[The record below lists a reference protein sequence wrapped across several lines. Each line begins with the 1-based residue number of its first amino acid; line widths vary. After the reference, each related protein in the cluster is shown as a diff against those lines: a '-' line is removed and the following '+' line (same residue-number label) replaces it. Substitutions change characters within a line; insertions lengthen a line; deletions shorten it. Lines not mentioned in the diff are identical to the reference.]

1 MDHNLTFHLQ
11 YIRFDK
17 ATLATLYESV
27 TVAFEVFR
35 LLKYAPRFISLL
47 FKLVGDYAQIRN
59 NPRLLGRIW
68 TL

>member
-17 ATLATLYESV
+17 ATLATLYDSV

-47 FKLVGDYAQIRN
+47 FNLVGDYA
-59 NPRLLGRIW
+59 
-68 TL
+68 